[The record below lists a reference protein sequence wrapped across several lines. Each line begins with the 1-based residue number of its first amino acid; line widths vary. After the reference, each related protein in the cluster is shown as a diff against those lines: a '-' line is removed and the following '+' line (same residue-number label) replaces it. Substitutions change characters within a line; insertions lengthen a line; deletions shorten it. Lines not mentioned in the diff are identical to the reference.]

1 MDSFGVNE
9 GDLAYEEELLRNPY
23 QVKTWMRYAHHLR
36 DGPAA
41 ARYRV
46 YERALKTLPG
56 RCELDFDDICALT
69 PCRSPATS
77 SGSNI

>member
-46 YERALKTLPG
+46 YERALKALPG
-56 RCELDFDDICALT
+56 R
-69 PCRSPATS
+69 
-77 SGSNI
+77 